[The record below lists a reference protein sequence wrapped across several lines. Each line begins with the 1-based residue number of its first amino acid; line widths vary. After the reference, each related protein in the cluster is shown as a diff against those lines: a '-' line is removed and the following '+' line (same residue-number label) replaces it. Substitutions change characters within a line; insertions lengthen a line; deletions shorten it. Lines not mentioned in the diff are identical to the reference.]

1 MKNINEKINAAQN
14 NLVGNWFHTIKKGEI
29 NKSILLCIGMTEK
42 TRKLIRNNLYQISQN
57 QKHEKFFTIVHLKD
71 FLLIENNFE
80 INYILYTNR
89 TIDFVLLANINRPII
104 CMVLDTAKNDYLK
117 IDIRFDNLIL
127 DCDKYA
133 NKPILQPE
141 EEYLLLIKKRN
152 PIHILQQNSSA
163 IKALLNF
170 FIYNR
175 YIMFHNL
182 SKILFRGYEFDLERD
197 LDYLSEKMILTSR
210 LAIVIYKI
218 ATLSDA
224 NDKIIGNYYS
234 GVLGIKS
241 KKKSCKFYSVDSKCY
256 DLNKSPLFQD
266 SIIEGVINE

>member
-29 NKSILLCIGMTEK
+29 NRSILLCIGMTEE
-42 TRKLIRNNLYQISQN
+42 TRKLIRNNLYHISQN

-141 EEYLLLIKKRN
+141 EEYLLLIKKE
-152 PIHILQQNSSA
+152 ILYIYCNKIVQQ
-163 IKALLNF
+163 
-170 FIYNR
+170 
-175 YIMFHNL
+175 
-182 SKILFRGYEFDLERD
+182 
-197 LDYLSEKMILTSR
+197 
-210 LAIVIYKI
+210 
-218 ATLSDA
+218 
-224 NDKIIGNYYS
+224 
-234 GVLGIKS
+234 
-241 KKKSCKFYSVDSKCY
+241 
-256 DLNKSPLFQD
+256 
-266 SIIEGVINE
+266 